1 MITLEAGQRLNLLGE
16 SVKNAIKLAVSAVFV
31 LGASQGWA
39 ATITDSGV
47 TAYYG
52 ADNQGAADVIGGS
65 TYDISKAT
73 ITRAANVLTITIN
86 SSFAGKAGANSTW
99 GKDPL
104 TGATGKGIGY
114 GDVFL
119 SDTWNAA
126 GSSADHYVS
135 DNSTTGTVWDYG
147 FALNNRWSNTGGT
160 FKLYALNGATNASN
174 ILNSN
179 SYISCST
186 CNYRENQETAV
197 NTKSATVSDTGLAG
211 VWSVTVNRTTPSLS
225 ALTFKIDLSGSE
237 LLDYSSF
244 AMHWGET
251 CQNDVIEGLA
261 MNVHVPLPG
270 TAALLFLGLGALGL
284 ARRRRGASLLPP
296 GAAV

>member
-1 MITLEAGQRLNLLGE
+1 
-16 SVKNAIKLAVSAVFV
+16 VKNAIRTAAAAAFV
-31 LGASQGWA
+31 LGASQCWG

-52 ADNQGAADVIGGS
+52 ADNVPGSGDVIGGS
-65 TYDISKAT
+65 TYDISSAT
-73 ITRAANVLTITIN
+73 IARAGNVLTITIN
-86 SSFAGKAGANSTW
+86 TSFAGQAAKTNLSW
-99 GKDPL
+99 GKNPL
-104 TGATGKGIGY
+104 ASTNNTNKGIGY

-126 GSSADHYVS
+126 GTSVDHYAT
-135 DNSTTGTVWDYG
+135 DDATKGTVWDYG
-147 FALNNRWSNTGGT
+147 FALDNRWSNTGGT

-179 SYISCST
+179 SYTT
-186 CNYRENQETAV
+186 CGPNCYRENQEVAV
-197 NTKSATVSDTGLAG
+197 NTNSATVKDTGLAG
-211 VWSVTVNRTTPSLS
+211 VWTVNAAKNLAFT
-225 ALTFKIDLSGSE
+225 INLSGSE

-251 CQNDVIEGLA
+251 VQNDVIEGLA

-270 TAALLFLGLGALGL
+270 TAALLMLGLGALGV
-284 ARRRRGASLLPP
+284 ARRRGRSQPP
-296 GAAV
+296 GAAA

>member
-1 MITLEAGQRLNLLGE
+1 
-16 SVKNAIKLAVSAVFV
+16 VKNAIRTATAAAFV
-31 LGASQGWA
+31 LGASQCWG

-52 ADNQGAADVIGGS
+52 ADNLNPGDVIGGS
-65 TYDISKAT
+65 TYDISSAT

-86 SSFAGKAGANSTW
+86 TSFAGQAGKSNLSW

-104 TGATGKGIGY
+104 TNTTNKGIGY

-119 SDTWNAA
+119 SDTWNVA
-126 GSSADHYVS
+126 GTDVDHFAT
-135 DNSTTGTVWDYG
+135 DNANTGTVWDYG
-147 FALNNRWSNTGGT
+147 LALDNRWSNAGGT

-179 SYISCST
+179 SYVTSA
-186 CNYRENQETAV
+186 CNLNCYRENQEVAV
-197 NTKSATVSDTGLAG
+197 NTKSATVEDTGLAG
-211 VWSVTVNRTTPSLS
+211 VWTVDAVAKN
-225 ALTFKIDLSGSE
+225 LTFKINLSGSE

-251 CQNDVIEGLA
+251 VQNDVIEGLA
-261 MNVHVPLPG
+261 MHVHVPLPG
-270 TAALLFLGLGALGL
+270 TAALLVLGLGALGV
-284 ARRRRGASLLPP
+284 ARRRRGGRTLPP
-296 GAAV
+296 ATAA

>member
-1 MITLEAGQRLNLLGE
+1 MIRIETGQRVNIRGE
-16 SVKNAIKLAVSAVFV
+16 SVRNAIKLAAAAACV
-31 LGASQGWA
+31 LGVSQAGA
-39 ATITDSGV
+39 ATILDSGT

-52 ADNQGAADVIGGS
+52 ADNKGASDAIGGS
-65 TYDISKAT
+65 TYDISQAT
-73 ITRAANVLTITIN
+73 IARAGNVLTITITTA
-86 SSFAGKAGANSTW
+86 FAGNAGAYASW

-104 TGATGKGIGY
+104 TNTTGKGIGY

-126 GSSADHYVS
+126 GDSTDHYAT
-135 DNSTTGTVWDYG
+135 DNANTGTVWDYG
-147 FALNNRWSNTGGT
+147 LSLNNRWSNGGT
-160 FKLYALNGATNASN
+160 FKLYALNGATNAEN

-179 SYISCST
+179 SYITCGTS

-197 NTKSATVSDTGLAG
+197 NTKSTSVKDTGLTG
-211 VWSVTVNRTTPSLS
+211 NWSVTTIKGSP
-225 ALTFKIDLSGSE
+225 AAGYLTFTIDLSGSE

-261 MNVHVPLPG
+261 MGVHVPLPG
-270 TAALLFLGLGALGL
+270 SAALLLLGLGALGV
-284 ARRRRGASLLPP
+284 ARRRRGGPSLP
-296 GAAV
+296 AAAA

>member
-1 MITLEAGQRLNLLGE
+1 MIPANDYRRANLVGE
-16 SVKNAIKLAVSAVFV
+16 SVKNAIRTAATAAFV
-31 LGASQGWA
+31 LGASQCWG

-52 ADNQGAADVIGGS
+52 ADNLGAADVIGGT
-65 TYDISKAT
+65 TYDISGAT
-73 ITRAANVLTITIN
+73 IARAGNVLTITIN
-86 SSFAGKAGANSTW
+86 TNFAGQAAKSATLSW

-104 TGATGKGIGY
+104 TNTTNKGIGY

-126 GSSADHYVS
+126 GTSADHYAT
-135 DNSTTGTVWDYG
+135 DNANTGTVWDYG
-147 FALNNRWSNTGGT
+147 LALNNRWSNSGGT

-179 SYISCST
+179 SYVTSACGVN
-186 CNYRENQETAV
+186 CYRENHEVAV
-197 NTKSATVSDTGLAG
+197 NTKSATVQDTGLAG
-211 VWSVTVNRTTPSLS
+211 VWSVNSS
-225 ALTFKIDLSGSE
+225 AKTLTFTLNLTGSE

-251 CQNDVIEGLA
+251 VQNDVIEGLA

-270 TAALLFLGLGALGL
+270 TAALLVLGLGALGM
-284 ARRRRGASLLPP
+284 ARRRRGGRALPP
-296 GAAV
+296 GAAA

>member
-1 MITLEAGQRLNLLGE
+1 
-16 SVKNAIKLAVSAVFV
+16 VKNAIRTAAVAAFV
-31 LGASQGWA
+31 LGASQCWG

-52 ADNQGAADVIGGS
+52 ADNLGNNDVIGSS
-65 TYDISKAT
+65 TYDISSAT
-73 ITRAANVLTITIN
+73 ITRAGSVLTITIN
-86 SSFAGKAGANSTW
+86 TSFAGQAAKTNLAW

-104 TGATGKGIGY
+104 TNTGNKGIGY

-126 GSSADHYVS
+126 GTDVDHYAT
-135 DNSTTGTVWDYG
+135 DNANTGTVWDYG
-147 FALNNRWSNTGGT
+147 LALNNRWSNTGGT

-174 ILNSN
+174 ILNSS
-179 SYISCST
+179 SYVTTSCGVN
-186 CNYRENQETAV
+186 CYRENQEVAV
-197 NTKSATVSDTGLAG
+197 NTKSDTVQDTGLGG
-211 VWSVTVNRTTPSLS
+211 VWSVNS
-225 ALTFKIDLSGSE
+225 AAKNLTFTINLSGSE

-251 CQNDVIEGLA
+251 VQNDVIEGLA

-270 TAALLFLGLGALGL
+270 TAALLVLGLGALGV
-284 ARRRRGASLLPP
+284 ARRRRGGRTLPP
-296 GAAV
+296 GAAT

>member
-1 MITLEAGQRLNLLGE
+1 M
-16 SVKNAIKLAVSAVFV
+16 KKPIKLAVAAACV
-31 LGASQGWA
+31 LGIGQVGA
-39 ATITDSGV
+39 ATILDSGT

-52 ADNQGAADVIGGS
+52 ADNKGPADVIGGS
-65 TYDISKAT
+65 TYDISQAA
-73 ITRAANVLTITIN
+73 IARAGNVLTITITTA
-86 SSFAGKAGANSTW
+86 FAGNAGMNASW

-126 GSSADHYVS
+126 GDATNHYATDSA
-135 DNSTTGTVWDYG
+135 TTGTVWDYG
-147 FALNNRWSNTGGT
+147 FSLNNRWNNGGGT
-160 FKLYALNGATNASN
+160 FKLYALNGATNAQN
-174 ILNSN
+174 ILNSD
-179 SYISCST
+179 SYISCGIS

-197 NTKSATVSDTGLAG
+197 NTKSATVKDTGLAG
-211 VWSVTVNRTTPSLS
+211 TWSVTVNKTVPAQSY
-225 ALTFKIDLSGSE
+225 LTFKIDLSGSE

-261 MNVHVPLPG
+261 KGVHVPLPG
-270 TAALLFLGLGALGL
+270 TAALLFLGLGALGV
-284 ARRRRGASLLPP
+284 ARRRRGHPSLPS
-296 GAAV
+296 AA

>member
-1 MITLEAGQRLNLLGE
+1 M
-16 SVKNAIKLAVSAVFV
+16 KNAIRTAAAAAFV
-31 LGASQGWA
+31 LGASQCWG

-52 ADNQGAADVIGGS
+52 ADNLGASDVIGGS
-65 TYDISKAT
+65 TYDISSAT
-73 ITRAANVLTITIN
+73 IARAGNVLTITIN
-86 SSFAGKAGANSTW
+86 TNFAGQAAKSATLSW

-104 TGATGKGIGY
+104 ANKNNKGIGY

-126 GSSADHYVS
+126 GSSADHYAT
-135 DNSTTGTVWDYG
+135 DNANTGTVWDYG
-147 FALNNRWSNTGGT
+147 LALDNRWSNTGGT

-174 ILNSN
+174 IIGSN
-179 SYISCST
+179 NYIT
-186 CNYRENQETAV
+186 CGANCYRENEEVAV
-197 NTKSATVSDTGLAG
+197 NTKSATVKDTGLAG
-211 VWSVTVNRTTPSLS
+211 VWTVNSVAKSLS
-225 ALTFKIDLSGSE
+225 FTINLSGSE

-270 TAALLFLGLGALGL
+270 TAALLVLGLGALGV
-284 ARRRRGASLLPP
+284 ARRRRGGRTLPP
-296 GAAV
+296 GAAA

>member
-1 MITLEAGQRLNLLGE
+1 
-16 SVKNAIKLAVSAVFV
+16 VKNALKLAVAAACV
-31 LGASQGWA
+31 LGVSHAGA
-39 ATITDSGV
+39 ATILDSGT

-52 ADNQGAADVIGGS
+52 ADNKGAADSIGGS
-65 TYDISKAT
+65 TYDISQAT
-73 ITRAANVLTITIN
+73 IARAGDVLTITITTA
-86 SSFAGKAGANSTW
+86 FAGKAGVSSSW

-126 GSSADHYVS
+126 GTSSNHYAT
-135 DNSTTGTVWDYG
+135 DNATKGTVWDYG

-160 FKLYALNGATNASN
+160 FKLYALNGATNAQN

-179 SYISCST
+179 SYISCGTS
-186 CNYRENQETAV
+186 CNYRENEETAV
-197 NTKSATVSDTGLAG
+197 NTNSTSVKDTGLAG
-211 VWSVTVNRTTPSLS
+211 TWSVTTNRTNPAQS

-261 MNVHVPLPG
+261 KNVHVPLPG
-270 TAALLFLGLGALGL
+270 TAALLLLGLGALGA
-284 ARRRRGASLLPP
+284 ARRRGGRALPP
-296 GAAV
+296 GAAA

>member
-1 MITLEAGQRLNLLGE
+1 
-16 SVKNAIKLAVSAVFV
+16 VKNAIRTAAAAAFV
-31 LGASQGWA
+31 LGASQCWG

-52 ADNQGAADVIGGS
+52 ADNLGASDVIGGS
-65 TYDISKAT
+65 TYDISSAT
-73 ITRAANVLTITIN
+73 VTRAGNVLTITIN
-86 SSFAGKAGANSTW
+86 TSFAGQAAKSSLSW

-104 TGATGKGIGY
+104 ANKSNKGIGY

-126 GSSADHYVS
+126 GSSADHYAT
-135 DNSTTGTVWDYG
+135 DNANTGTVWDYG
-147 FALNNRWSNTGGT
+147 LALDNRWSNTGGT

-174 ILNSN
+174 IIGSN
-179 SYISCST
+179 NYIT
-186 CNYRENQETAV
+186 CGANCYRENEEVAV
-197 NTKSATVSDTGLAG
+197 NTKSATVKDTGLAG
-211 VWSVTVNRTTPSLS
+211 VWTVNSVAKSLS
-225 ALTFKIDLSGSE
+225 FTINLSGSE

-270 TAALLFLGLGALGL
+270 TAALLVLGLGALGV
-284 ARRRRGASLLPP
+284 ARRRRGGRTLPP
-296 GAAV
+296 GAAA

>member
-1 MITLEAGQRLNLLGE
+1 
-16 SVKNAIKLAVSAVFV
+16 VKNAIRTAAAAAFV
-31 LGASQGWA
+31 LGASQCWG

-52 ADNQGAADVIGGS
+52 ADNLGASDVIGGS
-65 TYDISKAT
+65 TYDISSAT
-73 ITRAANVLTITIN
+73 VTRAGNVLTITIN
-86 SSFAGKAGANSTW
+86 TSFAGQAAKSSLSW

-104 TGATGKGIGY
+104 ANKSNKGIGY

-126 GSSADHYVS
+126 GSSADHYAT
-135 DNSTTGTVWDYG
+135 DNANTGTVWDYG
-147 FALNNRWSNTGGT
+147 LALDNRWSNTGGT

-174 ILNSN
+174 IIGSN
-179 SYISCST
+179 NYIT
-186 CNYRENQETAV
+186 CGANCYRENEEVAV
-197 NTKSATVSDTGLAG
+197 NTKSATVKDTGLAG
-211 VWSVTVNRTTPSLS
+211 VWTVNAVAKSLS
-225 ALTFKIDLSGSE
+225 FTINLSGSE

-270 TAALLFLGLGALGL
+270 TAALLVLGLGALGV
-284 ARRRRGASLLPP
+284 ARRRRGGRTLPP
-296 GAAV
+296 GAAA

>member
-1 MITLEAGQRLNLLGE
+1 MIPVETGERVNIRGE
-16 SVKNAIKLAVSAVFV
+16 SVRNAIKLAAAAACV
-31 LGASQGWA
+31 LGVSQAGA
-39 ATITDSGV
+39 ATILDSGT

-52 ADNQGAADVIGGS
+52 ADNKGAADVIGGS
-65 TYDISKAT
+65 TYDISQAT
-73 ITRAANVLTITIN
+73 IARAGNVLTITITTA
-86 SSFAGKAGANSTW
+86 FAGNAGVDAGW

-104 TGATGKGIGY
+104 TGQTNKGIGY

-126 GSSADHYVS
+126 GDSTNHYATDSAK
-135 DNSTTGTVWDYG
+135 TGTVWDYG
-147 FALNNRWSNTGGT
+147 FSLNNRWNNGGGT
-160 FKLYALNGATNASN
+160 FKLYALNGATNADN

-179 SYISCST
+179 SYISCGTS

-197 NTKSATVSDTGLAG
+197 NRYSSTVKDTGLAG
-211 VWSVTVNRTTPSLS
+211 TWSVTTTKGNP
-225 ALTFKIDLSGSE
+225 AAGYLTFKIDLSGSE

-261 MNVHVPLPG
+261 KGVHVPLPG
-270 TAALLFLGLGALGL
+270 TAALLFLGLGALGA
-284 ARRRRGASLLPP
+284 ARRRRAGPSLPP
-296 GAAV
+296 AAV

>member
-1 MITLEAGQRLNLLGE
+1 
-16 SVKNAIKLAVSAVFV
+16 VKKAIKLAVAAAWVF
-31 LGASQGWA
+31 GAGHAGA
-39 ATITDSGV
+39 ATILDAGT

-52 ADNQGAADVIGGS
+52 ADNKGASDAIGGS
-65 TYDISKAT
+65 TYDISQAT
-73 ITRAANVLTITIN
+73 IARAGDVLTITITTA
-86 SSFAGKAGANSTW
+86 FAGKAGVSSTW

-126 GSSADHYVS
+126 GTSTNHYAT
-135 DNSTTGTVWDYG
+135 DNATTGTVWDYG
-147 FALNNRWSNTGGT
+147 FSLNNRWSNTGGT
-160 FKLYALNGATNASN
+160 FKLYALNGATNAQN

-179 SYISCST
+179 SYISCGTT

-197 NTKSATVSDTGLAG
+197 NTKSTTVKDTGLAG
-211 VWSVTVNRTTPSLS
+211 TWSVTTNKTNPALG

-261 MNVHVPLPG
+261 KNVHVPLPG
-270 TAALLFLGLGALGL
+270 TAALLFLGLGALGV
-284 ARRRRGASLLPP
+284 ARRRGGRAIPP
-296 GAAV
+296 GAVA

>member
-1 MITLEAGQRLNLLGE
+1 
-16 SVKNAIKLAVSAVFV
+16 VKNAIRSAVAAAFV
-31 LGASQGWA
+31 LGATQCWG

-52 ADNQGAADVIGGS
+52 ADNLGASDVIGSS
-65 TYDISKAT
+65 TYDISSAT
-73 ITRAANVLTITIN
+73 ITRAGNVLTITIN
-86 SSFAGKAGANSTW
+86 SSFAGQAAKSNLSW

-104 TGATGKGIGY
+104 ANKTNKGIGY

-126 GSSADHYVS
+126 GSSADHYAS
-135 DNSTTGTVWDYG
+135 DNATTGTVWDYG
-147 FALNNRWSNTGGT
+147 LALDNRWSNTGGT

-179 SYISCST
+179 SYTT
-186 CNYRENQETAV
+186 CGLACYRENQEVAV
-197 NTKSATVSDTGLAG
+197 NTKSATVQDTGLAG
-211 VWSVTVNRTTPSLS
+211 VWSVNSG
-225 ALTFKIDLSGSE
+225 AKNLTFKIDLSGSE

-251 CQNDVIEGLA
+251 VQNDVIEGLA

-270 TAALLFLGLGALGL
+270 TAALLVLGLGALGM
-284 ARRRRGASLLPP
+284 ARRRRGPALPP
-296 GAAV
+296 GAA

>member
-1 MITLEAGQRLNLLGE
+1 M
-16 SVKNAIKLAVSAVFV
+16 KNAIRTAAAAAFV
-31 LGASQGWA
+31 LGASQCWG

-52 ADNQGAADVIGGS
+52 ADNLGASDVIGGS
-65 TYDISKAT
+65 TYDISSAT
-73 ITRAANVLTITIN
+73 VTRAGNVLTITIN
-86 SSFAGKAGANSTW
+86 TSFAGQAAKSSLSW

-104 TGATGKGIGY
+104 ANKSNKGIGY

-126 GSSADHYVS
+126 GSSADHYAT
-135 DNSTTGTVWDYG
+135 DNANTGTVWDYG
-147 FALNNRWSNTGGT
+147 LALDNRWSNTGGT

-174 ILNSN
+174 IIGSN
-179 SYISCST
+179 NYIT
-186 CNYRENQETAV
+186 CGANCYRENEEVAV
-197 NTKSATVSDTGLAG
+197 NTKSATVKDTGLAG
-211 VWSVTVNRTTPSLS
+211 VWTVNSVAKSLS
-225 ALTFKIDLSGSE
+225 FTINLSGSE

-270 TAALLFLGLGALGL
+270 TAALLVLGLGALGV
-284 ARRRRGASLLPP
+284 ARRRRGGRTLPP
-296 GAAV
+296 GAAA

>member
-1 MITLEAGQRLNLLGE
+1 M
-16 SVKNAIKLAVSAVFV
+16 KNAIRTAAAAAFV
-31 LGASQGWA
+31 LGASQCWG

-52 ADNQGAADVIGGS
+52 ADNLGASDVIGGS
-65 TYDISKAT
+65 TYDISSAT
-73 ITRAANVLTITIN
+73 VTRAGNVLTITIN
-86 SSFAGKAGANSTW
+86 TSFAGQAAKSSLSW

-104 TGATGKGIGY
+104 ANKSNKGIGY

-126 GSSADHYVS
+126 GSSADHYAT
-135 DNSTTGTVWDYG
+135 DNANTGTVWDYG
-147 FALNNRWSNTGGT
+147 LALDNRWSNTGGT

-174 ILNSN
+174 IIGSN
-179 SYISCST
+179 NYIT
-186 CNYRENQETAV
+186 CGANCYRENEEVAV
-197 NTKSATVSDTGLAG
+197 NTKSATVKDTGLAG
-211 VWSVTVNRTTPSLS
+211 VWTVNAVAKSLS
-225 ALTFKIDLSGSE
+225 FTINLSGSE

-270 TAALLFLGLGALGL
+270 TAALLVLGLGALGV
-284 ARRRRGASLLPP
+284 ARRRRGGRTLPP
-296 GAAV
+296 GAAA

>member
-1 MITLEAGQRLNLLGE
+1 
-16 SVKNAIKLAVSAVFV
+16 VKKAIKLAVSAAII

-39 ATITDSGV
+39 ATITDSGT

-52 ADNQGAADVIGGS
+52 YDNAGAADVIGGS
-65 TYDISKAT
+65 TYDISQAT
-73 ITRAANVLTITIN
+73 IARAGNVLTITIN
-86 SSFAGKAGANSTW
+86 TSFAGKAGISPTW
-99 GKDPL
+99 GKDAL
-104 TGATGKGIGY
+104 TGKTGKGIGY

-126 GSSADHYVS
+126 GTSTNHYAT
-135 DNSTTGTVWDYG
+135 DDATKGTVWDYG
-147 FALNNRWSNTGGT
+147 FALDNRWSNTGGN

-179 SYISCST
+179 SYINCT
-186 CNYRENQETAV
+186 NCNYRENEETAV
-197 NTKSATVSDTGLAG
+197 NTKSTTVKDTGLAG
-211 VWSVTVNRTTPSLS
+211 KWTVASN
-225 ALTFKIDLSGSE
+225 ALTFTINLSGSE

-251 CQNDVIEGLA
+251 CQNDVLEGLA
-261 MNVHVPLPG
+261 KGIHVPLPG
-270 TAALLFLGLGALGL
+270 TASLLFLGLGALGL
-284 ARRRRGASLLPP
+284 ARRRRGAGVVPP

>member
-1 MITLEAGQRLNLLGE
+1 M
-16 SVKNAIKLAVSAVFV
+16 KKAIKLAVSAAII

-39 ATITDSGV
+39 ATITDSGT

-52 ADNQGAADVIGGS
+52 YDNAGAADVIGGS

-73 ITRAANVLTITIN
+73 IARAGNVLTVTIN
-86 SSFAGKAGANSTW
+86 TSFAGKAGTNPTW
-99 GKDPL
+99 GKDAL
-104 TGATGKGIGY
+104 TGKTGKGIGY

-126 GSSADHYVS
+126 GTSTNHY
-135 DNSTTGTVWDYG
+135 STDDATKGTVWDYG
-147 FALNNRWSNTGGT
+147 FALDNRWSNTGGT

-179 SYISCST
+179 SYINCT
-186 CNYRENQETAV
+186 NCNYRENEETAV
-197 NTKSATVSDTGLAG
+197 NTKSSTVKDTGLSG
-211 VWSVTVNRTTPSLS
+211 KWTVASN
-225 ALTFKIDLSGSE
+225 ALTFTINLSGSE

-251 CQNDVIEGLA
+251 CQNDVLEGLA
-261 MNVHVPLPG
+261 MGIHVPLPG
-270 TAALLFLGLGALGL
+270 TASLLFLGLGALGL
-284 ARRRRGASLLPP
+284 ARRRRGASTLPP
-296 GAAV
+296 GAAA